1 MGGGER
7 RLQRLAGH
15 CSGVLQRLEPL
26 QGRRLADGRHPAPL
40 LYVIGWREKLYDSLY
55 DSLVT
60 AYLEGDLD
68 LLRHLDLEGWSVGA
82 ARPGQEG
89 D

>member
-1 MGGGER
+1 MS
-7 RLQRLAGH
+7 AG
-15 CSGVLQRLEPL
+15 CSVWLGTAVVYCRGWSPCRAWLLVVT
-26 QGRRLADGRHPAPL
+26 PAPL

-60 AYLEGDLD
+60 AYLEGELD